1 MDGLLPLPFTLL
13 SQSLLKTSFEPIC
26 PQTNFIFCHFV
37 CPLSPAHAVSFSL
50 ELPEVAGVLEVQ
62 RPSPQSLSRTIPKDR
77 AGRPAVARVMW
88 GRIGS
93 LSSLDFHLKG
103 LPARPLWGPEGP
115 FDPELPLQ
123 KTRAL
128 NV

>member
-1 MDGLLPLPFTLL
+1 MPLTSVPEPHDPQGQGWPTSS
-13 SQSLLKTSFEPIC
+13 SQGG
-26 PQTNFIFCHFV
+26 V
-37 CPLSPAHAVSFSL
+37 GAHI
-50 ELPEVAGVLEVQ
+50 
-62 RPSPQSLSRTIPKDR
+62 R
-77 AGRPAVARVMW
+77 
-88 GRIGS
+88 S